1 MKKAVIAAGVAA
13 MLSAGV
19 QADVLGVYIGG
30 QYWDVEAEGN
40 FGDDPTNLVDF
51 NLVDEKQGSYFI
63 AFEHPVPFLPNLK
76 VASTTLDTTGN
87 AQLTE
92 EFDFGDQVFSTGL
105 DADAVFDFSYIDYT
119 LYYELFDN
127 DVLSFDIGLTGR
139 DVDGDVSV
147 TATTTTTPPVTLTGR
162 EELSAII
169 PMLYA
174 ATNIGIPGTD
184 WNIFAE
190 GNFLSFDDHTL
201 YDYQAGISY
210 ELVDNLAVD
219 VNLTLGYRAV
229 KLELDDLDDLYS
241 NIDFKGVFAGFVMHF

>member
-1 MKKAVIAAGVAA
+1 MKKAVIAAGVAS

-19 QADVLGVYIGG
+19 QADVLGVYVGG

-40 FGDDPTNLVDF
+40 FGENPNNLVDF
-51 NLVDEKQGSYFI
+51 NLEDEKQGSYFI
-63 AFEHPVPFLPNLK
+63 AFEHPVPFIPNVK
-76 VASTTLDTTGN
+76 VASTTLDTIGAT
-87 AQLTE
+87 QLTQS
-92 EFDFGDQVFSTGL
+92 FDFGGQNFTTNL
-105 DADAVFDFSYIDYT
+105 NADAVFDLSYIDYT
-119 LYYELFDN
+119 FYYELFDN
-127 DVLSFDIGLTGR
+127 DVLSVDFGLTGR

-147 TATTTTTPPVTLTGR
+147 TATTTATPPVTLTGR
-162 EELSAII
+162 EELSQII
-169 PMLYA
+169 PMLYL
-174 ATNIGIPGTD
+174 ATNVGIPGTD
-184 WNIFAE
+184 WNVFAE